1 MSTVIPASES
11 AADQVAPEPAREPRG
26 TGVDLAQPWTLSPQV
41 ALRPERFGAL
51 AYHFGTRRLSFLKSP
66 QLLAVV
72 EALADHATAREA
84 CRAVGVT
91 DAELPSYEHALGTL
105 ARTDMIVPRSSR

>member
-1 MSTVIPASES
+1 MSTVTP
-11 AADQVAPEPAREPRG
+11 AADPGSAPSAPDPSGAERAA
-26 TGVDLAQPWTLSPQV
+26 GVDLDRPWTLNPQV

-72 EALADHATAREA
+72 ESLADHPTARDA
-84 CRAVGVT
+84 CRAVGVD
-91 DAELPSYEHALGTL
+91 DAEMTRYEHALGTL
-105 ARTDMIVPRSSR
+105 ARTDMIVPRSPA